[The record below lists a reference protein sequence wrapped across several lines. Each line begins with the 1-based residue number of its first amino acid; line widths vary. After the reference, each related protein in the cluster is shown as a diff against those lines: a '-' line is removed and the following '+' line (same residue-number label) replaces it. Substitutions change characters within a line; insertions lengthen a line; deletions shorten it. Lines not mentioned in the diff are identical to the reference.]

1 MLSEEEKLKRIRE
14 TSNVRK
20 RKTVN
25 RAARVLLLEEEIC
38 EKKREGI
45 S

>member
-1 MLSEEEKLKRIRE
+1 MLGRE
-14 TSNVRK
+14 RQFAVL
-20 RKTVN
+20 N